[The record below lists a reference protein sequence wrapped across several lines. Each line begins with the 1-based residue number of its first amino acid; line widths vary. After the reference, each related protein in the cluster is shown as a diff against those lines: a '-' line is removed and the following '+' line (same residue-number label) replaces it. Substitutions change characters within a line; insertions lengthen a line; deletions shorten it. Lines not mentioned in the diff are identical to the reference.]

1 LPNKKEDKYM
11 KRFMREIWAICK
23 NCFIAV
29 FIEST
34 EEVARAAVKQYV
46 ERQK

>member
-1 LPNKKEDKYM
+1 MKK
-11 KRFMREIWAICK
+11 FMSDIWTTCK
-23 NCFIAV
+23 NCFIAM

-46 ERQK
+46 ERHKRRNE

>member
-1 LPNKKEDKYM
+1 MSDV
-11 KRFMREIWAICK
+11 WAMCK
-23 NCFIAV
+23 NCFIAM

-46 ERQK
+46 ERQKRRGG

>member
-1 LPNKKEDKYM
+1 M
-11 KRFMREIWAICK
+11 KRFIRDIWTTCK
-23 NCFIAV
+23 YCFIAM

-46 ERQK
+46 ERHEWRDG